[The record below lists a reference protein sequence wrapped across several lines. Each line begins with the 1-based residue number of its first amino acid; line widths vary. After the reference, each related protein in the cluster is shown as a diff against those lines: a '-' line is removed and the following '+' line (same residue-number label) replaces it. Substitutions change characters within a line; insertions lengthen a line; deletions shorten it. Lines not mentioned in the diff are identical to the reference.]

1 MTTQSQ
7 SAAAIAAAIAAA
19 SLTDKKTHDFIA
31 ATCPAVF
38 HRVDTDWQTHN
49 ITTERSNGRPDY
61 NAPSAYAIE
70 RGNTREDRIEVRRE
84 VIFAAIAMQSEIDLG
99 IATSDYGADVAI
111 DNWTP
116 ELDASEAIATAK
128 AAAHDVQDAA
138 YIKQGKIADYIAYAT
153 MFVMGVAAGLVVAYI
168 AASAILSNLP
178 Q

>member
-1 MTTQSQ
+1 MTTQPQ
-7 SAAAIAAAIAAA
+7 SAAIAAAIAAA
-19 SLTDKKTHDFIA
+19 SLTDKQTHAFIA

-61 NAPSAYAIE
+61 NAPSAYAID

-84 VIFAAIAMQSEIDLG
+84 VIFAAIEMQSVIDEANEEPDFIDDEAL
-99 IATSDYGADVAI
+99 

-116 ELDASEAIATAK
+116 ELEASEATTTAK
-128 AAAHDVQDAA
+128 ANAYATRDAD
-138 YIKQGKIADYIAYAT
+138 YIRQGKIADYIAYAT
-153 MFVMGVAAGLVVAYI
+153 LFVMGVAAGLAVACI
-168 AASAILSNLP
+168 AASAVLSNLP